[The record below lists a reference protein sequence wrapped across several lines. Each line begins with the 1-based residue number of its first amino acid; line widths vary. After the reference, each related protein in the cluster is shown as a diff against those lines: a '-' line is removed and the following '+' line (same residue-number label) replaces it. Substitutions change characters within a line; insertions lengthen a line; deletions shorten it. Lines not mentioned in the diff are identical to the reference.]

1 MARDPVTD
9 AEIEDAKSA
18 ILEQREDVREYLAG
32 EGVDETEQDSA
43 RDDPVTKPDRDT
55 ADSD

>member
-9 AEIEDAKSA
+9 TEIEDAKSA
-18 ILEQREDVREYLAG
+18 ILEQREEIREYLAG
-32 EGVDETEQDSA
+32 EGVDVTEQDSA
-43 RDDPVTKPDRDT
+43 RDDPVTKTDRDT